1 MYVSVRGR
9 LWMQAEAANMVESV
23 GQYVKQRRIPVMI
36 KEGDSLLT
44 FFVPAISGESIA
56 HAYQLLLAEELKRS
70 SESVCKYCERGIFL
84 KSSDDR
90 VLEDAI
96 GFKSKTK
103 ETKPYEI
110 EEAIVKGCG
119 VEDIGGFLYTGNPN
133 VKRTSSF
140 AVGYMLPVREAL
152 RMTSIDPQLQSRYAL
167 GTKFMR
173 AGDSSQAA
181 GQMIYYV
188 EISSA
193 LFSFAFDLDTDY
205 IGKYHFDAEKYGEA
219 IQGVNAAKRSTA
231 ALDALKRLLIEFPVG
246 AKRTRFNPADL
257 RWDSLSIAVS
267 DSVWTMPSAFSDD
280 YMDRALAK
288 KQSFS
293 AGTIIYSFSEEM
305 EKCTKKCEEK
315 DQCQCLD
322 SPEKVAAEA
331 LNAAKGRVK
340 S

>member
-1 MYVSVRGR
+1 MHISVRGR

-23 GQYVKQRRIPVMI
+23 GQYVKQRRVPVMV
-36 KEGDSLLT
+36 KEGTSLLT

-56 HAYQLLLAEELKRS
+56 HAYQLLLAEELKKS
-70 SESVCKYCERGIFL
+70 SENVCKYCEKGIFL

-90 VLEDAI
+90 VLEDAL
-96 GFKSKTK
+96 GFEAKRKDI
-103 ETKPYEI
+103 KPYEI
-110 EEAIVKGCG
+110 EEVIVKGCG

-140 AVGYMLPVREAL
+140 AVGYMIPVKEAL
-152 RMTSIDPQLQSRYAL
+152 KMASIDPQLQSRYAL

-193 LFSFAFDLDTDY
+193 LFAFAFDLDTAY
-205 IGKYHFDAEKYGEA
+205 IGKYQFDTEKYGQP
-219 IQGVNAAKRSTA
+219 IQGVDATKRAAA
-231 ALDALKRLLIEFPVG
+231 ALDAVKRLLVEFPVG

-267 DSVWTMPSAFSDD
+267 GGMWTMPSAFSED
-280 YMDRALAK
+280 YMDRAVAK

-293 AGTIIYSFSEEM
+293 AETFIYSFNEEN
-305 EKCTKKCEEK
+305 EKCKGDKC
-315 DQCQCLD
+315 LN
-322 SPEKVAAEA
+322 SPEEAATMA
-331 LNAAKGRVK
+331 ITDAKNRIR

>member
-1 MYVSVRGR
+1 MYISVRGR

-23 GQYVKQRRIPVMI
+23 GQYVKQRRVPVMV
-36 KEGDSLLT
+36 KEGASLLT

-56 HAYQLLLAEELKRS
+56 HAYQLLLAEELKKS
-70 SESVCKYCERGIFL
+70 SENVCKYCEKGIFL

-90 VLEDAI
+90 VLKDAL
-96 GFKSKTK
+96 GFEAKTK
-103 ETKPYEI
+103 DIKPYEI

-140 AVGYMLPVREAL
+140 AVGYMIPVKEAL
-152 RMTSIDPQLQSRYAL
+152 KMASIDPQLQSRYAL

-193 LFSFAFDLDTDY
+193 LFAFAFDLDTAY
-205 IGKYHFDAEKYGEA
+205 IGKYHFDTEKYGQS
-219 IQGVNAAKRSTA
+219 IQGVDATKRAAA
-231 ALDALKRLLIEFPVG
+231 ALDAVKRLLVEFPVG

-267 DSVWTMPSAFSDD
+267 DGVWTMPSAFSED
-280 YMDRALAK
+280 YMDRAVAK

-293 AGTIIYSFSEEM
+293 ANTSIYSFNEEK
-305 EKCTKKCEEK
+305 EKCKGDKC
-315 DQCQCLD
+315 LN
-322 SPEKVAAEA
+322 SPEEA
-331 LNAAKGRVK
+331 TTTAITDAKSRIR